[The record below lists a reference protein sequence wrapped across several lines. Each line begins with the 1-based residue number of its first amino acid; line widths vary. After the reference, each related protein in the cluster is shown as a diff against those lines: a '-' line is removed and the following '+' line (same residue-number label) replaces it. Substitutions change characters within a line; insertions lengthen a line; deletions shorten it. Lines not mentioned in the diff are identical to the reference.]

1 MPPSRGPS
9 TPRVGE
15 PVSSPHVGD
24 QAPSPCPGE
33 QAFGAALDA
42 RQLLDDEAV
51 ARAWGARCGLIHPE
65 EAGRLLRGIAEQGI
79 TFDLLGD
86 LCARLA
92 ILLPAVADPDRVL
105 AAFGRLLAVVRS
117 PLSTVTLFQRD
128 PGALETLL
136 RIFSAGPHL
145 ADVVIADP
153 ASWEE
158 VRLGQGKPES
168 LATLRAALDV
178 ALAGHRDADGAML
191 AMRRFKRRQ
200 MLRIAYG
207 DLVGDQPLETV
218 TRQLSRV
225 ADCLIDAAVRLA
237 VARLEAE
244 RGTPRGP
251 NGERAVLS
259 VLALGKLG
267 GEELNYSSDVDL
279 VFVFSLE
286 GRVGGPKPCTNQEFF
301 ERVVREVVRLVS
313 EPNPVGSGHRVD
325 LRLRPHGTTGPLV
338 LPLDATLRYYDREGR
353 TWERQAWVKARCV
366 GGDVALGERLLSS
379 LAPWI
384 YRRWLSAAD
393 ISEIKALKRRMER
406 KVADE
411 GRAEFDV
418 KLGSGG
424 IRDIEYAIQFL
435 QLLSGGD
442 TPAVRTGNTIEAM
455 HRLTGAGAL
464 TDQERTI
471 LERNYRLLRNVEHRL
486 QILSDA
492 QTHTLPVDDR
502 ELGRLAVRAG
512 YDPGPDGLQRLR
524 HDLAES
530 KTLNRRI
537 LDHLLHDA
545 FPDDTVTEPE
555 TDLVLDP
562 RPADGATRELFL
574 RHGFR
579 DPDTARQTFQSL
591 AEERARFLST
601 RRCRHFLA
609 AIAPRLL
616 AAIGRTP
623 DPDATL
629 RQLAAVADSLGGK
642 GVLWELFSFNPPSLG
657 LTVQLCASSPF
668 LAGILVGNPGMIDEL
683 LDSLVVERLPTPTAL
698 DEELAGLCH
707 GAVDIGPIVHTFKAS
722 EQLRVGVR
730 EVLGRL
736 DTEATTTA
744 LTAIAETVLRAV
756 VTREQTRLV
765 ERLGRPMVGDV
776 TPGGNGVP
784 ATALVLAMGKF
795 GGREINYRSDL
806 DVVFLYDHDGV
817 SVAIHPDARSPGSG
831 STTNAHCFAE
841 LAQRTMKACTTL
853 TPQGRLYE
861 IDSRLRPSGRA
872 GAVAVS
878 LDELARWFAPDGP
891 AAVWERQA
899 LLKARPVIGAEPARE
914 RFAAIR
920 AAAIWGRRWSAA
932 DIAEIRHNRLRM
944 EQGATA
950 ANLKRGPGGVVDIEF
965 LVQVLQLVH
974 GAHAPRVQTTETLAG
989 LVALHELGVVSTES
1003 FAFLSDA
1010 YRFLRRIEGRLQLLG
1025 AKARHD
1031 FPPPGDD
1038 RLTLARLM
1046 GHERADDLAA
1056 EVARRTARVR
1066 EEFDA
1071 VFSRTS
1077 AALG

>member
-1 MPPSRGPS
+1 M
-9 TPRVGE
+9 
-15 PVSSPHVGD
+15 
-24 QAPSPCPGE
+24 
-33 QAFGAALDA
+33 
-42 RQLLDDEAV
+42 
-51 ARAWGARCGLIHPE
+51 
-65 EAGRLLRGIAEQGI
+65 
-79 TFDLLGD
+79 
-86 LCARLA
+86 
-92 ILLPAVADPDRVL
+92 
-105 AAFGRLLAVVRS
+105 
-117 PLSTVTLFQRD
+117 
-128 PGALETLL
+128 
-136 RIFSAGPHL
+136 
-145 ADVVIADP
+145 
-153 ASWEE
+153 
-158 VRLGQGKPES
+158 
-168 LATLRAALDV
+168 
-178 ALAGHRDADGAML
+178 
-191 AMRRFKRRQ
+191 
-200 MLRIAYG
+200 
-207 DLVGDQPLETV
+207 
-218 TRQLSRV
+218 TRQISRV
-225 ADCLIDAAVRLA
+225 ADCLIDAALRLA
-237 VARLEAE
+237 VARFEAE

-251 NGERAVLS
+251 GGERATIA

-279 VFVFSLE
+279 VFVYSSE
-286 GRVGGPKPCTNQEFF
+286 GRVAGPKPCTNQEFF
-301 ERVVREVVRLVS
+301 ERVVREVVRLVA
-313 EPNPVGSGHRVD
+313 EPTPVGSGYRVD
-325 LRLRPHGTTGPLV
+325 LRLRPHGATGPLV
-338 LPLDATLRYYDREGR
+338 LPLDATLRYFDREAR
-353 TWERQAWVKARCV
+353 TWERQAWVKARCI
-366 GGDVALGERLLSS
+366 GGETALGERLLSS

-406 KVADE
+406 KVTDE
-411 GRAEFDV
+411 GRAEYDV

-435 QLLSGGD
+435 QLLGGGD

-455 HRLTGAGAL
+455 HRLTEAGAL

-471 LERNYRLLRNVEHRL
+471 LDRNYRLLRKLEHRL

-492 QTHTLPVDDR
+492 QTHALPADDR

-524 HDLAES
+524 DDLAAA

-545 FPDDTVTEPE
+545 FPDDTVAEPE

-562 RPADGATRELFL
+562 RPSDEAMRELFL

-579 DPDTARQTFQSL
+579 DPGTARRTFQSL

-616 AAIGRTP
+616 ATIGRTP

-629 RQLAAVADSLGGK
+629 LQLAAVADSLGGK
-642 GVLWELFSFNPPSLG
+642 GVLWELFSFNPPSLD

-683 LDSLVVERLPTPTAL
+683 LDSLVVERLPTPEGL
-698 DEELAGLCH
+698 DEELGGLCH
-707 GAVDIGPIVHTFKAS
+707 GAVDIGPIVHTFKVS
-722 EQLRVGVR
+722 ELLRVGVR

-756 VTREQTRLV
+756 VRNEQARLMQ
-765 ERLGRPMVGDV
+765 RLGRPMIGDD
-776 TPGGNGVP
+776 P

-795 GGREINYRSDL
+795 GGRELNYRSDL
-806 DVVFLYDHDGV
+806 DIIFLYDHDGG
-817 SVAIHPDARSPGSG
+817 SVPLHPESRGQG
-831 STTNAHCFAE
+831 STSNAHFFAE
-841 LAQRTMKACTTL
+841 LAQQTMKACNTL

-861 IDSRLRPSGRA
+861 VDSRLRPSGRS
-872 GAVAVS
+872 GAAAVS

-899 LLKARPVIGAEPARE
+899 LLKARPVIGAVPARK

-920 AAAIWGRRWSAA
+920 AAAIWGRSWSAS
-932 DIAEIRHNRLRM
+932 DVAEIRHNRLRM
-944 EQGATA
+944 EQGASA

-974 GAHAPRVQTTETLAG
+974 GASDPRLQTTETLAG
-989 LVALHELGVVSTES
+989 LVALHDLRIIPTASY
-1003 FAFLSDA
+1003 AFLSDA
-1010 YRFLRRIEGRLQLLG
+1010 YRLLRRIEGRLQLLG

-1038 RLTLARLM
+1038 RRTLARLM
-1046 GHERADDLAA
+1046 GHEQSDGLAD
-1056 EVARRTARVR
+1056 EVARTTARVR
-1066 EEFDA
+1066 EEFDG
-1071 VFSRTS
+1071 VFNRTA
-1077 AALG
+1077 AALA

>member
-1 MPPSRGPS
+1 MTAPRGQPLPRAGQPAAA
-9 TPRVGE
+9 PRV
-15 PVSSPHVGD
+15 
-24 QAPSPCPGE
+24 
-33 QAFGAALDA
+33 DA
-42 RQLLDDEAV
+42 RQLLDDDA
-51 ARAWGARCGLIHPE
+51 AATAWGKACGLLQPE
-65 EAGRLLRGIAEQGI
+65 DAGRLLRGIAEQGI
-79 TFDLLGD
+79 TFDLLDD
-86 LCARLA
+86 LCTRLTP
-92 ILLPAVADPDRVL
+92 LLPAVSDPDRVL
-105 AAFGRLLAVVRS
+105 AALGRLLAAVMS
-117 PLSTVTLFQRD
+117 PLSTATLFQRD
-128 PGALETLL
+128 PSALETLL

-153 ASWEE
+153 ASWED

-168 LATLRAALDV
+168 MKTLRATLEG
-178 ALAGHRDADGAML
+178 ALAGHRETEGAML
-191 AMRRFKRRQ
+191 AMRRFKRRE

-207 DLVGDQPLETV
+207 DLVGEQPLETV
-218 TRQLSRV
+218 TRQISRV
-225 ADCLIDAAVRLA
+225 ADCVIEASLGLA
-237 VARLEAE
+237 VARFEAE

-251 NGERAVLS
+251 GGERATIA

-279 VFVFSLE
+279 VFVYSSE
-286 GRVGGPKPCTNQEFF
+286 GRVAGPKPCTNQEFF
-301 ERVVREVVRLVS
+301 ERVVREVVRLVA
-313 EPNPVGSGHRVD
+313 EPTPAGSGHRVD
-325 LRLRPHGTTGPLV
+325 LRLRPHGAIGPLV
-338 LPLDATLRYYDREGR
+338 LPLDATLRYFDREGR

-366 GGDVALGERLLSS
+366 GGETALGERLLSS

-411 GRAEFDV
+411 GRAEYDV

-442 TPAVRTGNTIEAM
+442 TPTVRTGNTIEAM
-455 HRLTGAGAL
+455 HRLTEAGAL

-471 LERNYRLLRNVEHRL
+471 LDRNYRLLRKLEHRL

-492 QTHTLPVDDR
+492 QTHALPADGR

-524 HDLAES
+524 DDLAAA

-545 FPDDTVTEPE
+545 FPDDTVAEPE

-562 RPADGATRELFL
+562 RPADEAMRELFL

-579 DPDTARQTFQSL
+579 DPDTARRTFQSL

-616 AAIGRTP
+616 ATIGRTP

-629 RQLAAVADSLGGK
+629 LQLAAVADSLGGK
-642 GVLWELFSFNPPSLG
+642 GVLWELFSFNPPSLD

-683 LDSLVVERLPTPTAL
+683 LDSLVVERLPTPEGL
-698 DEELAGLCH
+698 DEELGELCH
-707 GAVDIGPIVHTFKAS
+707 AAVDIGPIVHTFKVS

-736 DTEATTTA
+736 DTGATTTA

-756 VTREQTRLV
+756 VIHEQARLMQ
-765 ERLGRPMVGDV
+765 RLGRPMIGGD
-776 TPGGNGVP
+776 P

-795 GGREINYRSDL
+795 GGRELNYRSDL
-806 DVVFLYDHDGV
+806 DIIFLYDHDGG
-817 SVAIHPDARSPGSG
+817 SVPLNPEARGQGPTS
-831 STTNAHCFAE
+831 NAHFFAE
-841 LAQRTMKACTTL
+841 LSQRTMKACNTL

-861 IDSRLRPSGRA
+861 VDSRLRPSGRS
-872 GAVAVS
+872 GAAAVS

-899 LLKARPVIGAEPARE
+899 LLKARPVIGAEPARR

-920 AAAIWGRRWSAA
+920 AAAIWGRSWSAA
-932 DIAEIRHNRLRM
+932 DVAEIRHNRLRM

-974 GAHAPRVQTTETLAG
+974 GATDPRLQTTETLAG
-989 LVALHELGVVSTES
+989 LVALHDLGIIPTTS
-1003 FAFLSDA
+1003 FTFLSDA
-1010 YRFLRRIEGRLQLLG
+1010 YRLLRRIEGRLQLLG

-1038 RLTLARLM
+1038 RRTLARLL
-1046 GHERADDLAA
+1046 GHEQADDLAA
-1056 EVARRTARVR
+1056 EVARTTTRVR
-1066 EEFDA
+1066 EEFDE
-1071 VFSRTS
+1071 VFTRTV
-1077 AALG
+1077 AALA

>member
-1 MPPSRGPS
+1 MTAPRGQPLPRAGQPSAMPL
-9 TPRVGE
+9 V
-15 PVSSPHVGD
+15 
-24 QAPSPCPGE
+24 
-33 QAFGAALDA
+33 DA
-42 RQLLDDEAV
+42 RQLLDDDAT
-51 ARAWGARCGLIHPE
+51 ATAWGKACGLLQPE
-65 EAGRLLRGIAEQGI
+65 DAGRLLRGIAEQGI
-79 TFDLLGD
+79 TFDLLDD
-86 LCARLA
+86 LCTRLTD
-92 ILLPAVADPDRVL
+92 LLPAVSDPDRVL
-105 AAFGRLLAVVRS
+105 AALGRLLAAVSS
-117 PLSTVTLFQRD
+117 PLSTATLFQRD

-168 LATLRAALDV
+168 MQTLRTTLEGE
-178 ALAGHRDADGAML
+178 LAGHRETERAML
-191 AMRRFKRRQ
+191 AMRRFKRRE

-207 DLVGDQPLETV
+207 DLVGEQPLETV
-218 TRQLSRV
+218 TRQISRV
-225 ADCLIDAAVRLA
+225 ADCVIEASLRLA
-237 VARLEAE
+237 VARFEAE

-251 NGERAVLS
+251 GGERATIA

-279 VFVFSLE
+279 VFVYSSE
-286 GRVGGPKPCTNQEFF
+286 GRVAGPKPCTNQEFF
-301 ERVVREVVRLVS
+301 ERVVREVVRLVAES
-313 EPNPVGSGHRVD
+313 TPAGSGHRVD
-325 LRLRPHGTTGPLV
+325 LRLRPHGAIGPLV
-338 LPLDATLRYYDREGR
+338 LPLDATLRYFDREGR

-366 GGDVALGERLLSS
+366 GGETALGERLLSS

-411 GRAEFDV
+411 GRADYDV

-435 QLLSGGD
+435 QLLGGGD

-455 HRLTGAGAL
+455 HRLTEAGAL

-471 LERNYRLLRNVEHRL
+471 LDRNYRLLRKVEHRL
-486 QILSDA
+486 QILCDA
-492 QTHTLPVDDR
+492 QTHALPADDR
-502 ELGRLAVRAG
+502 ELGRLAVRVG
-512 YDPGPDGLQRLR
+512 YGPGPEGLRRLR
-524 HDLAES
+524 DDLAAA

-562 RPADGATRELFL
+562 RPADEATRELFV

-579 DPDTARQTFQSL
+579 DPDTARRTFQSL

-616 AAIGRTP
+616 ATIGRTP

-629 RQLAAVADSLGGK
+629 LQLAAVADSLGGK
-642 GVLWELFSFNPPSLG
+642 GVLWELFSFNSPSLE

-683 LDSLVVERLPTPTAL
+683 LDSLVVERLPTPEGL
-698 DEELAGLCH
+698 DEELGGLCH
-707 GAVDIGPIVHTFKAS
+707 GAVDIGPIVHTFKVS

-736 DTEATTTA
+736 DTGATTTA

-756 VTREQTRLV
+756 VVHEQARLMQ
-765 ERLGRPMVGDV
+765 RLGRPMIGDD
-776 TPGGNGVP
+776 P

-795 GGREINYRSDL
+795 GGRELNYRSDL
-806 DVVFLYDHDGV
+806 DIIFLYDHDGG
-817 SVAIHPDARSPGSG
+817 SVPLHPEARGQGPTS
-831 STTNAHCFAE
+831 NAHFFAE
-841 LAQRTMKACTTL
+841 LAQRAMKACNTL

-861 IDSRLRPSGRA
+861 VDSRLRPSGRS
-872 GAVAVS
+872 GAAAVS

-899 LLKARPVIGAEPARE
+899 LLKARPVIGAEPARR

-920 AAAIWGRRWSAA
+920 AAAIWGRSWSAA
-932 DIAEIRHNRLRM
+932 DVAEIRHNRLRM

-974 GAHAPRVQTTETLAG
+974 GATVPRLQTTETLAG
-989 LVALHELGVVSTES
+989 LVALHDLGIIPTAS
-1003 FAFLSDA
+1003 FTFLSDA
-1010 YRFLRRIEGRLQLLG
+1010 YRLLRRIEGRLQLLG

-1038 RLTLARLM
+1038 RRTLARLL
-1046 GHERADDLAA
+1046 GHEQADDLAA
-1056 EVARRTARVR
+1056 EVARTTTRVR
-1066 EEFDA
+1066 EEFDE
-1071 VFSRTS
+1071 VFTRTV
-1077 AALG
+1077 AALA

>member
-1 MPPSRGPS
+1 MTAPRGQPPRRAGGSD
-9 TPRVGE
+9 TPLV
-15 PVSSPHVGD
+15 
-24 QAPSPCPGE
+24 
-33 QAFGAALDA
+33 DA
-42 RQLLDDEAV
+42 RRLLDDA
-51 ARAWGARCGLIHPE
+51 AAATAWGVTCGLLQPE
-65 EAGRLLRGIAEQGI
+65 DAGRLLRGIAEQGI

-86 LCARLA
+86 LCTRLTV
-92 ILLPAVADPDRVL
+92 LLPAVSDPDRVL
-105 AAFGRLLAVVRS
+105 AALGRLLAAVSS
-117 PLSTVTLFQRD
+117 PLSTATLFQRD

-153 ASWEE
+153 ASWED

-168 LATLRAALDV
+168 MKTLRATLEG
-178 ALAGHRDADGAML
+178 ALAGHRETEGAML
-191 AMRRFKRRQ
+191 AMRRFKRRE

-207 DLVGDQPLETV
+207 DLVGEQPLETV
-218 TRQLSRV
+218 TRQISRV
-225 ADCLIDAAVRLA
+225 ADCVIEASLGLA
-237 VARLEAE
+237 VARFEAE

-251 NGERAVLS
+251 GGERATIAVF
-259 VLALGKLG
+259 ALGKLG

-279 VFVFSLE
+279 VFVYSSE
-286 GRVGGPKPCTNQEFF
+286 GRVAGPKPCTNQEFF
-301 ERVVREVVRLVS
+301 ERVVREVVRLVA
-313 EPNPVGSGHRVD
+313 EPTPAGSGHRVD
-325 LRLRPHGTTGPLV
+325 LRLRPHGAIGPLV
-338 LPLDATLRYYDREGR
+338 LPLDATLRYFDREGR

-366 GGDVALGERLLSS
+366 GGETALGERLLSS

-411 GRAEFDV
+411 GRAEYDV

-455 HRLTGAGAL
+455 HRLTEAGAL

-471 LERNYRLLRNVEHRL
+471 LDRNYRLLRKLEHRL

-492 QTHTLPVDDR
+492 QTHALPADGR

-524 HDLAES
+524 DDLAAA

-562 RPADGATRELFL
+562 RPADEAMRELFL

-579 DPDTARQTFQSL
+579 DPDTARRTFQSL

-616 AAIGRTP
+616 ATIGRTP

-629 RQLAAVADSLGGK
+629 LQLAAVADSLGGK
-642 GVLWELFSFNPPSLG
+642 GVLWELFSFNPPSLD

-683 LDSLVVERLPTPTAL
+683 LDSLVVERLPTPEGL
-698 DEELAGLCH
+698 DEELGELCH
-707 GAVDIGPIVHTFKAS
+707 AAVDIGPIVHTFKVS

-736 DTEATTTA
+736 DTGATTTA

-756 VTREQTRLV
+756 VIHEQARLMQ
-765 ERLGRPMVGDV
+765 RLGRPMIGGD
-776 TPGGNGVP
+776 P

-795 GGREINYRSDL
+795 GGRELNYRSDL
-806 DVVFLYDHDGV
+806 DIIFLYDHDGG
-817 SVAIHPDARSPGSG
+817 SVPLNPEARGQGPTS
-831 STTNAHCFAE
+831 NAHFFAE
-841 LAQRTMKACTTL
+841 LSQRTMKACNTL

-861 IDSRLRPSGRA
+861 VDSRLRPSGRS
-872 GAVAVS
+872 GAAAVS

-899 LLKARPVIGAEPARE
+899 LLKARPVIGAEPARR

-920 AAAIWGRRWSAA
+920 AAAIWGRSWSAA
-932 DIAEIRHNRLRM
+932 DVAEIRHNRLRM

-974 GAHAPRVQTTETLAG
+974 GATDPRLQTTETLAG
-989 LVALHELGVVSTES
+989 LVALHDLGIIPTTS
-1003 FAFLSDA
+1003 FTFLSDA
-1010 YRFLRRIEGRLQLLG
+1010 YRLLRRIEGRLQLLG
-1025 AKARHD
+1025 VKARHD

-1038 RLTLARLM
+1038 RRTLARLL
-1046 GHERADDLAA
+1046 GHEQADDLAA
-1056 EVARRTARVR
+1056 EVARTTTRVR
-1066 EEFDA
+1066 EEFDE
-1071 VFSRTS
+1071 VFTRTV
-1077 AALG
+1077 AALA

>member
-1 MPPSRGPS
+1 MTAPRGQPPRRAGGSD
-9 TPRVGE
+9 TPLV
-15 PVSSPHVGD
+15 
-24 QAPSPCPGE
+24 
-33 QAFGAALDA
+33 DA
-42 RQLLDDEAV
+42 RRLLDDA
-51 ARAWGARCGLIHPE
+51 AAATAWGVTCGLLQPE
-65 EAGRLLRGIAEQGI
+65 DAGRLLRGIAEQGI

-86 LCARLA
+86 LCTRLTV
-92 ILLPAVADPDRVL
+92 LLPAVSDPDRVL
-105 AAFGRLLAVVRS
+105 AALGRLLAAVSS
-117 PLSTVTLFQRD
+117 PLSTATLFQRD

-153 ASWEE
+153 ASWED

-168 LATLRAALDV
+168 MKTLRATLEG
-178 ALAGHRDADGAML
+178 ALAGHRETEGAML
-191 AMRRFKRRQ
+191 AMRRFKRRE

-207 DLVGDQPLETV
+207 DLVGEQPLETV
-218 TRQLSRV
+218 TRQISRV
-225 ADCLIDAAVRLA
+225 ADCVIEASLGLA
-237 VARLEAE
+237 VARFEAE

-251 NGERAVLS
+251 GGERATIAVF
-259 VLALGKLG
+259 ALGKLG

-279 VFVFSLE
+279 VFVYSSE
-286 GRVGGPKPCTNQEFF
+286 GRVAGPKPCTNQEFF
-301 ERVVREVVRLVS
+301 ERVVREVVRLVA
-313 EPNPVGSGHRVD
+313 EPTPAGSGHRVD
-325 LRLRPHGTTGPLV
+325 LRLRPHGAIGPLV
-338 LPLDATLRYYDREGR
+338 LPLDATLRYFDREGR

-366 GGDVALGERLLSS
+366 GGETALGERLLSS

-411 GRAEFDV
+411 GRAEYDV

-455 HRLTGAGAL
+455 HRLTEAGAL

-471 LERNYRLLRNVEHRL
+471 LDRNYRLLRKLEHRL

-492 QTHTLPVDDR
+492 QTHALPADGR

-524 HDLAES
+524 DDLAAA

-562 RPADGATRELFL
+562 RPADEATRELFL

-579 DPDTARQTFQSL
+579 DPDTARRTFQSL

-616 AAIGRTP
+616 ATIGRTP

-629 RQLAAVADSLGGK
+629 LQLAAVADSLGGK
-642 GVLWELFSFNPPSLG
+642 GVLWELFSFNPPSLD
-657 LTVQLCASSPF
+657 LTVQLCASSPV

-683 LDSLVVERLPTPTAL
+683 LDSLVVERLPTPEGL
-698 DEELAGLCH
+698 DEELGELCH
-707 GAVDIGPIVHTFKAS
+707 AAVDIGPIVHTFKVS

-736 DTEATTTA
+736 DTGATTTA

-756 VTREQTRLV
+756 VIHEQARLMQ
-765 ERLGRPMVGDV
+765 RLGRPMIGGD
-776 TPGGNGVP
+776 P

-795 GGREINYRSDL
+795 GGRELNYRSDL
-806 DVVFLYDHDGV
+806 DIIFLYDHDGG
-817 SVAIHPDARSPGSG
+817 SVPLNPEARGQGPTS
-831 STTNAHCFAE
+831 NAHFFAE
-841 LAQRTMKACTTL
+841 LSQRTMKACNTL

-861 IDSRLRPSGRA
+861 VDSRLRPSGRS
-872 GAVAVS
+872 GAAAVS

-899 LLKARPVIGAEPARE
+899 LLKARPVIGAEPARR

-920 AAAIWGRRWSAA
+920 AAAIWGRSWSAA
-932 DIAEIRHNRLRM
+932 DVAEIRHNRLRM

-974 GAHAPRVQTTETLAG
+974 GATDPRLQTTETLAG
-989 LVALHELGVVSTES
+989 LVALHDLGIIPTTS
-1003 FAFLSDA
+1003 FTFLSDA
-1010 YRFLRRIEGRLQLLG
+1010 YRLLRRIEGRLQLLG
-1025 AKARHD
+1025 VKARHD

-1038 RLTLARLM
+1038 RRTLARLL
-1046 GHERADDLAA
+1046 GHEQADDLAA
-1056 EVARRTARVR
+1056 EVARTTTRVR
-1066 EEFDA
+1066 EEFDE
-1071 VFSRTS
+1071 VFTRTV
-1077 AALG
+1077 AALA

>member
-1 MPPSRGPS
+1 MTAPRGQPLPRAGQPSAMPP
-9 TPRVGE
+9 V
-15 PVSSPHVGD
+15 
-24 QAPSPCPGE
+24 
-33 QAFGAALDA
+33 DA
-42 RQLLDDEAV
+42 RHLLDDDA
-51 ARAWGARCGLIHPE
+51 AATAWGKACGLLQPE
-65 EAGRLLRGIAEQGI
+65 DAGRLLRGIAEQGI
-79 TFDLLGD
+79 TFDLLDD
-86 LCARLA
+86 LCIRLTD
-92 ILLPAVADPDRVL
+92 LLPAVSDPDRVL
-105 AAFGRLLAVVRS
+105 AALGRLLAAVSS
-117 PLSTVTLFQRD
+117 PLSTATLFQRD
-128 PGALETLL
+128 PSALETLL

-153 ASWEE
+153 ASWED

-168 LATLRAALDV
+168 MQTLRATLEG
-178 ALAGHRDADGAML
+178 ALAGHRETEGAML
-191 AMRRFKRRQ
+191 AMRRFKRRE

-207 DLVGDQPLETV
+207 DLVGEQPLETV
-218 TRQLSRV
+218 TRQISRV
-225 ADCLIDAAVRLA
+225 ADCVIDASLRLA
-237 VARLEAE
+237 VDRFEAE

-251 NGERAVLS
+251 GGERATIAVF
-259 VLALGKLG
+259 ALGKLG

-279 VFVFSLE
+279 VFVYSSE
-286 GRVGGPKPCTNQEFF
+286 GRVVGPKPCTNQEFF
-301 ERVVREVVRLVS
+301 ERVVREVVRLVA
-313 EPNPVGSGHRVD
+313 EPTPAGSGHRVD
-325 LRLRPHGTTGPLV
+325 LRLRPHGNTGPLV
-338 LPLDATLRYYDREGR
+338 LPLEATLRYFDREGR

-366 GGDVALGERLLSS
+366 GGEMALGERLLSS

-411 GRAEFDV
+411 GRAEYDV

-435 QLLSGGD
+435 QLLGGGD

-455 HRLTGAGAL
+455 HRLTEAGAL

-471 LERNYRLLRNVEHRL
+471 LDRNYRLLRKLEHRL

-492 QTHTLPVDDR
+492 QTHALPADDR

-524 HDLAES
+524 DDLAAA

-545 FPDDTVTEPE
+545 FPDDTVAEPE

-562 RPADGATRELFL
+562 RPADEAMRELFL

-579 DPDTARQTFQSL
+579 DPDTARRTFQSL
-591 AEERARFLST
+591 SEERARFLST

-616 AAIGRTP
+616 ATIGRTP

-629 RQLAAVADSLGGK
+629 LQLAAVADSLGGK
-642 GVLWELFSFNPPSLG
+642 GVLWELFSFNPPSLD

-683 LDSLVVERLPTPTAL
+683 LDSLVVERLPTPEGL
-698 DEELAGLCH
+698 DEELGGLCH
-707 GAVDIGPIVHTFKAS
+707 GAVDIGPIVHTFKVS

-756 VTREQTRLV
+756 VVHEQARLMQ
-765 ERLGRPMVGDV
+765 RLGRPMIGGD
-776 TPGGNGVP
+776 P

-795 GGREINYRSDL
+795 GGRELNYRSDL
-806 DVVFLYDHDGV
+806 DIIFLYDHDGG
-817 SVAIHPDARSPGSG
+817 SVPLHPEARGQGPTS
-831 STTNAHCFAE
+831 NAHFFAE
-841 LAQRTMKACTTL
+841 LAQRTMKACNTL

-861 IDSRLRPSGRA
+861 VDSRLRPSGRS
-872 GAVAVS
+872 GAAAVS
-878 LDELARWFAPDGP
+878 LDEVARWFAPDGP

-899 LLKARPVIGAEPARE
+899 LLKARPVIGSEPARR

-920 AAAIWGRRWSAA
+920 LAAIWGRSWSAA
-932 DIAEIRHNRLRM
+932 DVAEIRHNRLRM
-944 EQGATA
+944 EQGASA

-974 GAHAPRVQTTETLAG
+974 GATDPRLQTTETLAG
-989 LVALHELGVVSTES
+989 LVALHDLGIIRTAS

-1010 YRFLRRIEGRLQLLG
+1010 YRLLRRIEGRLQLLG

-1038 RLTLARLM
+1038 RRTLARLM
-1046 GHERADDLAA
+1046 GHEQADDLAA
-1056 EVARRTARVR
+1056 EVARTTTRVR
-1066 EEFDA
+1066 EEFEEGFTRM
-1071 VFSRTS
+1071 V
-1077 AALG
+1077 AALA

>member
-1 MPPSRGPS
+1 MTAPRGQPLPRAGQPAAA
-9 TPRVGE
+9 PRV
-15 PVSSPHVGD
+15 
-24 QAPSPCPGE
+24 
-33 QAFGAALDA
+33 DA
-42 RQLLDDEAV
+42 RQLLDDDA
-51 ARAWGARCGLIHPE
+51 AATAWGRACGLLQPE
-65 EAGRLLRGIAEQGI
+65 DAGRLLRGIAEQGI
-79 TFDLLGD
+79 TFDLLDD
-86 LCARLA
+86 LCTRLTP
-92 ILLPAVADPDRVL
+92 LLPAVSDPDRVL
-105 AAFGRLLAVVRS
+105 AALGRLLAAVSS
-117 PLSTVTLFQRD
+117 PLSTATLFQRD
-128 PGALETLL
+128 PSALETLL

-153 ASWEE
+153 ASWED

-168 LATLRAALDV
+168 MKTLRATLEG
-178 ALAGHRDADGAML
+178 ALAGHRETEGAML
-191 AMRRFKRRQ
+191 AMRRFKRRE

-207 DLVGDQPLETV
+207 DLVGEQPLETV
-218 TRQLSRV
+218 TRQISRV
-225 ADCLIDAAVRLA
+225 ADCVIEASLGLA
-237 VARLEAE
+237 VARFEAE

-251 NGERAVLS
+251 GGERATIAVF
-259 VLALGKLG
+259 ALGKLG

-279 VFVFSLE
+279 VFVYSSE
-286 GRVGGPKPCTNQEFF
+286 GRVAGPKPCTNQEFF
-301 ERVVREVVRLVS
+301 ERVVREVVRLVA
-313 EPNPVGSGHRVD
+313 EPTPAGSGHRVD
-325 LRLRPHGTTGPLV
+325 LRLRPHGAIGPLV
-338 LPLDATLRYYDREGR
+338 LPLDATLRYFDREGR

-366 GGDVALGERLLSS
+366 GGETALGERLLSS

-411 GRAEFDV
+411 GRAEYDV

-455 HRLTGAGAL
+455 HRLTEAGAL

-471 LERNYRLLRNVEHRL
+471 LDRNYRLLRKLEHRL

-492 QTHTLPVDDR
+492 QTHALPADGR

-524 HDLAES
+524 DDLAAA

-562 RPADGATRELFL
+562 RPADEATRELFL

-579 DPDTARQTFQSL
+579 DPDTARRTFQSL
-591 AEERARFLST
+591 AEERAHFLST

-616 AAIGRTP
+616 ATIGRTP

-629 RQLAAVADSLGGK
+629 LQLAAVADSLGGK
-642 GVLWELFSFNPPSLG
+642 GVLWELFSFNPPSLD

-683 LDSLVVERLPTPTAL
+683 LDSLVVERLPTPEGL
-698 DEELAGLCH
+698 DEELGELCH
-707 GAVDIGPIVHTFKAS
+707 AAVDIGPIVHTFKVS

-736 DTEATTTA
+736 DTGATTTA

-756 VTREQTRLV
+756 VIHEQARLMQ
-765 ERLGRPMVGDV
+765 RLGRPMIGGD
-776 TPGGNGVP
+776 P

-795 GGREINYRSDL
+795 GGRELNYRSDL
-806 DVVFLYDHDGV
+806 DIIFLYDYDGG
-817 SVAIHPDARSPGSG
+817 SVPLNPEARGQGPTS
-831 STTNAHCFAE
+831 NAHFFAE
-841 LAQRTMKACTTL
+841 LSQRTMKACNTL

-861 IDSRLRPSGRA
+861 VDSRLRPSGRS
-872 GAVAVS
+872 GAAAVS

-899 LLKARPVIGAEPARE
+899 LLKARPVIGAEPARR

-920 AAAIWGRRWSAA
+920 AAAIWGRSWSAA
-932 DIAEIRHNRLRM
+932 DVAEIRHNRLRM

-974 GAHAPRVQTTETLAG
+974 GATDPRLQTTETLAG
-989 LVALHELGVVSTES
+989 LVALHDLGIIPTTS
-1003 FAFLSDA
+1003 FTFLSDA
-1010 YRFLRRIEGRLQLLG
+1010 YRLLRRIEGRLQLLG
-1025 AKARHD
+1025 VKARHD

-1038 RLTLARLM
+1038 RRTLARLL
-1046 GHERADDLAA
+1046 GHEQADDLAA
-1056 EVARRTARVR
+1056 EVARTTTRVR
-1066 EEFDA
+1066 EEFDE
-1071 VFSRTS
+1071 VFTRTV
-1077 AALG
+1077 AALA

>member
-1 MPPSRGPS
+1 MTAPRGQPPLRAGGPAD
-9 TPRVGE
+9 P
-15 PVSSPHVGD
+15 P
-24 QAPSPCPGE
+24 
-33 QAFGAALDA
+33 LIDA
-42 RQLLDDEAV
+42 RRLLEDA
-51 ARAWGARCGLIHPE
+51 AAAKAWGMTCGLLQPE
-65 EAGRLLRGIAEQGI
+65 DAGRLLRGIAEQGI

-86 LCARLA
+86 LCTRLTV
-92 ILLPAVADPDRVL
+92 LLPAVSDPDRVL
-105 AAFGRLLAVVRS
+105 AALGRLLAAVSS
-117 PLSTVTLFQRD
+117 PLSTATLFQRD

-168 LATLRAALDV
+168 MQALRAKLDG
-178 ALAGHRDADGAML
+178 ALAGHRDTDGAML

-207 DLVGDQPLETV
+207 DLVGEQPLETV
-218 TRQLSRV
+218 TRQISRV
-225 ADCLIDAAVRLA
+225 ADGLIDASLRLA
-237 VARLEAE
+237 VARFESE

-251 NGERAVLS
+251 GGERAVIS

-279 VFVFSLE
+279 VFVSSAD
-286 GRVGGPKPCTNQEFF
+286 GRVAGPKPCTNQEFF
-301 ERVVREVVRLVS
+301 ERIVREVVRLVA
-313 EPNPVGSGHRVD
+313 EPTPAGSGHRVD
-325 LRLRPHGTTGPLV
+325 LRLRPHGATGPLV
-338 LPLDATLRYYDREGR
+338 LPFDATLRYFDREGR

-366 GGDVALGERLLSS
+366 GGDAALGEKLLAS

-406 KVADE
+406 KVADK
-411 GRAEFDV
+411 GRADFDV

-455 HRLTGAGAL
+455 HRLTEAGAL

-471 LERNYRLLRNVEHRL
+471 LERNYRLLRKVEHRL
-486 QILSDA
+486 QILCDA
-492 QTHTLPVDDR
+492 QTHTLPTDDR
-502 ELGRLAVRAG
+502 ELGRLAVRVG
-512 YDPGPDGLQRLR
+512 YGPGPEGLQRLQ
-524 HDLAES
+524 DELAAS

-562 RPADGATRELFL
+562 GPADDVTRALFL

-579 DPDTARQTFQSL
+579 DPDTARRTFQTL
-591 AEERARFLST
+591 AEERARFLSS

-616 AAIGRTP
+616 ATIGRSP

-629 RQLAAVADSLGGK
+629 LQLAAVADSLGGK
-642 GVLWELFSFNPPSLG
+642 GVLWELFSFNPPSLD

-683 LDSLVVERLPTPTAL
+683 LDSLVVERLPTPEAL
-698 DEELAGLCH
+698 DKELAELCH
-707 GAVDIGPIVHTFKAS
+707 GAVDIGPIVNTFKVS

-756 VTREQTRLV
+756 VAHEQARLM
-765 ERLGRPMVGDV
+765 ERLGRPMA
-776 TPGGNGVP
+776 GGEP
-784 ATALVLAMGKF
+784 ASGLVLAMGKF
-795 GGREINYRSDL
+795 GGRELNYRSDL
-806 DVVFLYDHDGV
+806 DVVFLYDHDGA
-817 SVAIHPDARSPGSG
+817 SVPLHPESRAQGPTS
-831 STTNAHCFAE
+831 NAHCFAE
-841 LAQRTMKACTTL
+841 LAQRTMKACNTL
-853 TPQGRLYE
+853 GQQGHLYE
-861 IDSRLRPSGRA
+861 VDSRLRPAGRS

-878 LDELARWFAPDGP
+878 LDELARWFAPEGP
-891 AAVWERQA
+891 AAIWERQA
-899 LLKARPVIGAEPARE
+899 LLKARPVVGAEAARQ
-914 RFAAIR
+914 RFGAIR
-920 AAAIWGRRWSAA
+920 AAAIWGRRWGAA
-932 DIAEIRHNRLRM
+932 DVAEIRHNRLRM

-950 ANLKRGPGGVVDIEF
+950 FNLKRGPGGVVDIEF
-965 LVQVLQLVH
+965 LVQLLQLVH
-974 GAHAPRVQTTETLAG
+974 GADDASLQTTETLAG
-989 LVALHELGVVSTES
+989 LVALHERGLLMTSS
-1003 FAFLSDA
+1003 FVFLSDA
-1010 YRFLRRIEGRLQLLG
+1010 YRLLRRIEGRLQLLG

-1031 FPPPGDD
+1031 FPSPGAD
-1038 RLTLARLM
+1038 RRTLARLM
-1046 GHERADDLAA
+1046 GHEREDGLAA
-1056 EVARRTARVR
+1056 EVAETTAGVR
-1066 EEFDA
+1066 GEFEA
-1071 VFSRTS
+1071 VFSRAA
-1077 AALG
+1077 AALA

>member
-1 MPPSRGPS
+1 MTAPRGQPPLRA
-9 TPRVGE
+9 GE
-15 PVSSPHVGD
+15 P
-24 QAPSPCPGE
+24 
-33 QAFGAALDA
+33 AATPPVDA
-42 RQLLDDEAV
+42 RHLLDDDA
-51 ARAWGARCGLIHPE
+51 AAKAWGVACGLLQPE
-65 EAGRLLRGIAEQGI
+65 DAGRLLRGIAEQGI

-86 LCARLA
+86 LCTRLTD
-92 ILLPAVADPDRVL
+92 LLPAVSDPDRVL
-105 AAFGRLLAVVRS
+105 AALGRLIAAVSS
-117 PLSTVTLFQRD
+117 PLSTATLFQRD
-128 PGALETLL
+128 PASLETLL
-136 RIFSAGPHL
+136 RIFSAGPYL

-168 LATLRAALDV
+168 MQTLRTTLEGM
-178 ALAGHRDADGAML
+178 LAGRRETESAML
-191 AMRRFKRRQ
+191 ALRRFKRRE

-207 DLVGDQPLETV
+207 DLVGEQPLETV
-218 TRQLSRV
+218 TRQISRV
-225 ADCLIDAAVRLA
+225 ADCVIDAALRLA
-237 VARLEAE
+237 VARFEAE

-251 NGERAVLS
+251 GGERAEIA

-279 VFVFSLE
+279 VFVSTAE
-286 GRVGGPKPCTNQEFF
+286 GRVAGPKPCTNQEFF
-301 ERVVREVVRLVS
+301 ERVVREVVRLVA
-313 EPNPVGSGHRVD
+313 EPNPAGSGHRVD
-325 LRLRPHGTTGPLV
+325 LRLRPHGATGPLV
-338 LPLDATLRYYDREGR
+338 LPLDATLRYFDREAR

-366 GGDVALGERLLSS
+366 GGATALGERLLSS

-411 GRAEFDV
+411 GRADYDV

-435 QLLSGGD
+435 QLLGGGD

-455 HRLTGAGAL
+455 HRLTEAGAL

-471 LERNYRLLRNVEHRL
+471 LDRNYRLLRKLEHRL

-492 QTHTLPVDDR
+492 QTHTLPADDR

-524 HDLAES
+524 DDLAAA

-545 FPDDTVTEPE
+545 FPDDTVAEPE

-562 RPADGATRELFL
+562 RPADEATHELFL

-579 DPDTARQTFQSL
+579 DPDTARRTFQSL

-616 AAIGRTP
+616 ATIGRTP

-629 RQLAAVADSLGGK
+629 LQLAAVADSLGGK
-642 GVLWELFSFNPPSLG
+642 GVLWELFSFNPPSLD

-683 LDSLVVERLPTPTAL
+683 LDSLVVERLPTPEGL
-698 DEELAGLCH
+698 DEELGGLCH
-707 GAVDIGPIVHTFKAS
+707 GAVDIGPIVHTFKVS

-736 DTEATTTA
+736 DTEATTRA
-744 LTAIAETVLRAV
+744 LTAIGETVLRAV
-756 VTREQTRLV
+756 VGHEQTRLMQ
-765 ERLGRPMVGDV
+765 RLGRPMVGGD
-776 TPGGNGVP
+776 PSG
-784 ATALVLAMGKF
+784 ALVLAMGKF

-806 DVVFLYDHDGV
+806 DIVFLYDHDGE
-817 SVAIHPDARSPGSG
+817 SVPLHPESRVQG
-831 STTNAHCFAE
+831 STSNAHFFAE
-841 LAQRTMKACTTL
+841 LAQRTMKACNTL

-861 IDSRLRPSGRA
+861 VDSRLRPSGRS
-872 GAVAVS
+872 GAAAVS
-878 LDELARWFAPDGP
+878 LDELARWFAAEGP

-899 LLKARPVIGAEPARE
+899 LLKARPVIGAEPARR

-920 AAAIWGRRWSAA
+920 AAAIWGRSWSAA
-932 DIAEIRHNRLRM
+932 DVAEIRHNRLRM
-944 EQGATA
+944 EQGATV

-974 GAHAPRVQTTETLAG
+974 GATESRLQTTETLAG
-989 LVALHELGVVSTES
+989 LVALHDLGLIPTAS

-1038 RLTLARLM
+1038 RRTLARLM
-1046 GHERADDLAA
+1046 GHEQADDLAA
-1056 EVARRTARVR
+1056 EVARTTVRVR
-1066 EEFDA
+1066 EEFDE
-1071 VFSRTS
+1071 VFRRTA
-1077 AALG
+1077 AALA